1 MADVADHAQ
10 VSVSSINNGSIVV
23 GAPKAA
29 GTAAFG
35 SKFVSVPGDTSDLG
49 SGSVAK
55 GAIKGSNDA
64 DTLDNIENK
73 LTNRFDDVTYYT
85 S

>member
-10 VSVSSINNGSIVV
+10 TNVSSINNGSAVV

-35 SKFVSVPGDTSDLG
+35 SKFVSTPGDASDLG

-55 GAIKGSNDA
+55 GTIKGSNDA
-64 DTLDNIENK
+64 SSLGDIEQK
-73 LTNRFDDVTYYT
+73 LTNRFDDNTYYT

>member
-1 MADVADHAQ
+1 MADVTNHAQ
-10 VSVSSINNGSIVV
+10 VSVSAINNGSIVV

-29 GTAAFG
+29 GTAAI
-35 SKFVSVPGDTSDLG
+35 
-49 SGSVAK
+49 
-55 GAIKGSNDA
+55 GANFTIDATQNDA
-64 DTLDNIENK
+64 DTLGNIENK